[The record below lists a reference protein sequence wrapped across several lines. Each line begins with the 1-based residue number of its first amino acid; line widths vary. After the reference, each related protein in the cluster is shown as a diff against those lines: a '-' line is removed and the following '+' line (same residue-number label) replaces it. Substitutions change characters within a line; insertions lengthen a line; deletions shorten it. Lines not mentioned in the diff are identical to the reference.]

1 MDWKFI
7 SDYEHSEIEDLTRE
21 IPQLHPVVA
30 ELLVQ
35 RGLKGMNEVK
45 RFFNP
50 ILEELETYG
59 AMKDQEKAAV
69 RLKNAIDQRQKI
81 LLYGDYDV
89 DGTCSVAMTY
99 LFLKEVGADVS
110 YYIPDRYKEGYG
122 VSEAGVDFAIS
133 NKFDLVITLDCGI
146 AANRTLNRIQS
157 AEIDVIICDHHLPG
171 DQIPKVFAIMN
182 PQQSDCDFDGK
193 ELCGCGVALMLL
205 KSISDLL
212 HQKDLWK
219 NYLDYVAV
227 ATCCDIVPL
236 RGINRILVHN
246 GLKKMNE
253 SRSTGIDALLIA
265 AEYRRNLNVSDVVFK
280 IGPRINAAG
289 RLKHAEMAVNVL
301 IEQNSEKAV
310 ALALEL
316 DKVNN
321 QRKTLDKQVTEEAA
335 HQMMESDPNL
345 EMNCTVVHHSEWNK
359 GVIGI
364 VASRLIER
372 CYRPTIVL
380 TEKEGMLTGS
390 GRSVEGFNLFEAISN
405 CDEHLE
411 QFGGHAAAAG
421 LTLRRDSLDGFIDA
435 FNRQA
440 ANILGESPSR
450 NPALTIDLAVDFS
463 VWYNDKLRIFWDQYC
478 RLMPF
483 GPEHLPPVF
492 ATTNCV
498 ASGLR
503 VMKDEHLKFDVCQ
516 KHDRRRKL
524 SVIAFGMA
532 DLYDELAEGNSF
544 DLAYAIEENTWRPGS
559 NKNESENKDDS
570 ARANNRPPKIQLQA
584 KSIMFHT

>member
-7 SDYEHSEIEDLTRE
+7 SDYEHSEIEELTRE

-450 NPALTIDLAVDFS
+450 NPALTID
-463 VWYNDKLRIFWDQYC
+463 
-478 RLMPF
+478 
-483 GPEHLPPVF
+483 
-492 ATTNCV
+492 
-498 ASGLR
+498 
-503 VMKDEHLKFDVCQ
+503 
-516 KHDRRRKL
+516 
-524 SVIAFGMA
+524 
-532 DLYDELAEGNSF
+532 
-544 DLAYAIEENTWRPGS
+544 
-559 NKNESENKDDS
+559 
-570 ARANNRPPKIQLQA
+570 
-584 KSIMFHT
+584 